1 MRKMKKING
10 YLVVRFNDREKRL
23 YESTGLGNYGV
34 IDAELYTGRLEL
46 DRRDMKYDSVDTLE
60 EAAEL
65 ARSLEAEVDL
75 SGEPATCAVIVET
88 GDSYSERKVE
98 PDRMVRNW
106 EDELVKQIGSA
117 SCPDTD
123 SRTASYA
130 LYGYTAALCDLGF
143 LPEDRCSVDPGAFGR
158 YDTPGN
164 PDSSRE
170 SLRSYICDELCRHR
184 SAGNT
189 QEELAAICAECQIG
203 RLSDG
208 TTTLP
213 ASRSGTF
220 FSRMSSGPPTKDNHS
235 GNKPDKAEEVQ
246 DEVALPLPVSWH
258 LGRGRQITHE
268 LIKAL
273 SAPHVSTYLQL

>member
-23 YESTGLGNYGV
+23 YEGTGLGNYGV
-34 IDAELYTGRLEL
+34 IDAELYSGRLEL

-65 ARSLEAEVDL
+65 ARSLEAEMDL

-98 PDRMVRNW
+98 PDCMVRNW

-117 SCPDTD
+117 GCPGTD

-158 YDTPGN
+158 YDAPGN
-164 PDSSRE
+164 PDCSRE

-184 SAGNT
+184 SARNT
-189 QEELAAICAECQIG
+189 QEELAAICAVCPVGLLPDGRDAPDTRRSAAMTGLDIIRNPATTVDQIADIFASGCPPVVSGEC
-203 RLSDG
+203 
-208 TTTLP
+208 
-213 ASRSGTF
+213 
-220 FSRMSSGPPTKDNHS
+220 
-235 GNKPDKAEEVQ
+235 
-246 DEVALPLPVSWH
+246 
-258 LGRGRQITHE
+258 RGRQCHE
-268 LIKAL
+268 CWLAWLTAREVPGEGREHDK
-273 SAPHVSTYLQL
+273 TE

>member
-1 MRKMKKING
+1 MRKIKKING

-23 YESTGLGNYGV
+23 YEGTGLGNYGV
-34 IDAELYTGRLEL
+34 IDAELYTGSLKL

-98 PDRMVRNW
+98 PERMVRNW

-117 SCPDTD
+117 GCPDTD

-143 LPEDRCSVDPGAFGR
+143 LPEDRCSLDSGAFGR

-189 QEELAAICAECQIG
+189 QEELAAICAKCPAGLLPDGMDAPDTGRSTAMTGLDIIRNPATTADQIADIFASGCPPIVSGEC
-203 RLSDG
+203 
-208 TTTLP
+208 
-213 ASRSGTF
+213 
-220 FSRMSSGPPTKDNHS
+220 
-235 GNKPDKAEEVQ
+235 
-246 DEVALPLPVSWH
+246 
-258 LGRGRQITHE
+258 RGRQCHE
-268 LIKAL
+268 CWLAWLTAREVPGEGREHDK
-273 SAPHVSTYLQL
+273 TE